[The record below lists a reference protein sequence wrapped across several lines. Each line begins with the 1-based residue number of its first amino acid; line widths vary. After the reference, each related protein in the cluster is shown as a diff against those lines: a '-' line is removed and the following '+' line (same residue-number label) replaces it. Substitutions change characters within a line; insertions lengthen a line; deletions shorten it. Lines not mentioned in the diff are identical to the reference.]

1 MWLPWSAGTQ
11 HGHVQPVG
19 GRGAGGDDCRVQLRQ
34 VSHQPG
40 HQPGQGLHHLCPA
53 GVLSYLDQRGGC
65 AGQTAPGHLRES
77 RFAVRRHF
85 FHLFHVF
92 SVLPYRQSKVQVYIV
107 NLYKISSKEVSTF
120 PVICS
125 YHLWDIILS
134 PKPEEHQEFCTYFY
148 VLI

>member
-1 MWLPWSAGTQ
+1 MWLPWSASTQ

-40 HQPGQGLHHLCPA
+40 QGLHHPCP
-53 GVLSYLDQRGGC
+53 GRGFELLGP
-65 AGQTAPGHLRES
+65 A
-77 RFAVRRHF
+77 RRVCGTNGTWSPQGIPFCGEDEEAF

-92 SVLPYRQSKVQVYIV
+92 SVLPYRQSKFQVYIV
-107 NLYKISSKEVSTF
+107 NLYKISSKEGSTF
-120 PVICS
+120 PAICR

-134 PKPEEHQEFCTYFY
+134 LKPGEHQNSTCFY

>member
-40 HQPGQGLHHLCPA
+40 QGLHHLCPA
-53 GVLSYLDQRGGC
+53 GVLSYLDQRDGC
-65 AGQTAPGHLRES
+65 AGQTAPGHPRES
-77 RFAVRRHF
+77 RFAVRTRRHF

-92 SVLPYRQSKVQVYIV
+92 SVLPYRQSKVQVYMV
-107 NLYKISSKEVSTF
+107 NMYKISSKEVSLF
-120 PVICS
+120 PVMRR

-134 PKPEEHQEFCTYFY
+134 LKPGEHQNSTCFY